1 MRKLVKNSS
10 LIFLIVCVILL
21 LLAFGLGLYIHRT
34 LEDAAKEELPFFQS
48 IQMGLTL
55 NLERENERQLK
66 EVRLKKAYHHITIYY
81 PDDYAELLPLT
92 KETLD
97 WAIRKNEEIFGLINA
112 PSVDIIVMEDKD
124 ELRNA
129 SGLTDISGFYSD
141 SDKLIAIGYNDKEGI
156 LEKRETSLYFF
167 QKSILHEYT
176 HYSFS
181 RMVDGAKFGISAYP
195 TWFVEGI
202 AEYIG
207 NDQTNVEYSGFK
219 LVPFSQLISPEQWQ
233 TARFQDGTEVYYQSY
248 FAIKYLTDRYGE
260 GVLSDIIQETNETG
274 DFEASFVEVTR
285 MSIED
290 LENFF

>member
-1 MRKLVKNSS
+1 MTQGIYKILSNK
-10 LIFLIVCVILL
+10 IFSKP
-21 LLAFGLGLYIHRT
+21 
-34 LEDAAKEELPFFQS
+34 LE
-48 IQMGLTL
+48 M
-55 NLERENERQLK
+55 
-66 EVRLKKAYHHITIYY
+66 
-81 PDDYAELLPLT
+81 
-92 KETLD
+92 
-97 WAIRKNEEIFGLINA
+97 IN
-112 PSVDIIVMEDKD
+112 D
-124 ELRNA
+124 LC
-129 SGLTDISGFYSD
+129 
-141 SDKLIAIGYNDKEGI
+141 YNKTVGGDF
-156 LEKRETSLYFF
+156 RPLYFF